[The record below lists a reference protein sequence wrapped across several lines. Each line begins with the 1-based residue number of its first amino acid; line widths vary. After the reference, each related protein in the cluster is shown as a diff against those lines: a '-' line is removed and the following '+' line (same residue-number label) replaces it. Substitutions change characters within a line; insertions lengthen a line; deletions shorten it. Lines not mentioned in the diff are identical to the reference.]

1 MTYHTPKFQEEYS
14 AKPLALISHNPR
26 ATYVE

>member
-1 MTYHTPKFQEEYS
+1 MTYHIPKLQEEHC

-26 ATYVE
+26 ATYVK